1 MAGRELSV
9 LIPAFNEAG
18 GIRSVVEGVLAHQP
32 QAEVIVC
39 DDGSSDGTSEA
50 LEGLPIRVVR
60 HTVNRGYGAAW
71 KTLTSR
77 STGRTIVFFDG
88 DGQFDPAD
96 IARVVAARQAE
107 GHDMVSAART
117 SGEGRPL
124 GRRPGKWVL
133 RMFANWFAGT
143 RIPDVNCGLRAFDRR
158 TFLPYLTILPDGFS
172 CSTTSLLAYLAT
184 GRDVGFIDIAVR
196 RRTGTSSVRMLRDGF
211 GTLLLIVRLTML
223 LSPMRVFL
231 PTSLVLML
239 TGVVYSV
246 WEALARGLGVP
257 VLGATLV
264 INGMIVFLFGLLSDQ
279 VSALRLE
286 RLQLR
291 PVESTE
297 EPASAGSAGSAG
309 SAANGATDAPHA
321 SGTAG

>member
-1 MAGRELSV
+1 MSGRELSV

-32 QAEVIVC
+32 QAEIIVC
-39 DDGSSDGTSEA
+39 DDGSTDGTSEA

-60 HTVNRGYGAAW
+60 HRVNRGYGAAW
-71 KTLTSR
+71 KTLASR
-77 STGRTIVFFDG
+77 ATGRTIVFFDG

-96 IARVVAARQAE
+96 IARVAAVRQTE

-133 RMFANWFAGT
+133 RIFANWFAGS

-184 GRDVGFIDIAVR
+184 GRDVGFVDIAVR
-196 RRTGTSSVRMLRDGF
+196 RRTGTSSVRMLRDGL

-231 PTSLVLML
+231 PTSLLLML
-239 TGVVYSV
+239 TGIVYSV

-264 INGMIVFLFGLLSDQ
+264 INGLIVFLFGLLSDQ

-291 PVESTE
+291 PVESIE
-297 EPASAGSAGSAG
+297 ESGSVEGDTTNVPRTSATVG
-309 SAANGATDAPHA
+309 
-321 SGTAG
+321 